1 MCVYV
6 TPKDNALQQNI
17 LVKKEDLFRLFFII
31 KKNVKRFAVYES
43 LVCVRNYFIV
53 ANKFLF
59 CLWQLPGNGPCI
71 MSQNDCF

>member
-17 LVKKEDLFRLFFII
+17 LVKKEDFFRLFFII

-43 LVCVRNYFIV
+43 LVCVFETTLLLQIS
-53 ANKFLF
+53 F
-59 CLWQLPGNGPCI
+59 CFAFGNCLV
-71 MSQNDCF
+71 MVLV